1 MSHAN
6 VRGARRWVIVA
17 LLTAFMLINFCDKA
31 VFGIA
36 APAIM
41 RDLGLGPAQFGT
53 LAGSFFYLFSL
64 SLILFG
70 KLAET
75 ISSKKLLLICAFI
88 WTLAQLPIAF
98 VTSVS
103 ALYASR
109 ILLGFGEGP
118 SAPLCNHSAFTWFEN
133 RERNLPSTFVSLGAF
148 AGLLVSGPLLTHIIV
163 AYDWHRAY
171 LVLSLASLVWGV
183 IWIFLGKDG
192 PYASLN
198 LKSAATTVLRAR
210 YLHLFFN
217 RTFVGAALII
227 WTSYFAFS
235 LIFSWVPSY
244 MRAVLHFGDSATG
257 WAFMFFSFLGMPILF
272 VTSLSSQRLQ
282 LRGMLSKY
290 ARGWLNCA
298 LLLLSGV
305 LTVGALTLPLA
316 PMVRAGILAF
326 AWNLPQVSFVLAVAM
341 VAEITPDSQRSTL
354 LCALS
359 AIGTTAGLIAP
370 AMTGRF
376 LERAAGVEAGYHSA
390 FEIAGAL
397 LIVSA
402 LAGFWLIDPEA
413 SKRKIPLAARGEHAQ
428 SDPEAVLSGRV

>member
-1 MSHAN
+1 
-6 VRGARRWVIVA
+6 
-17 LLTAFMLINFCDKA
+17 MLINFCDKA
-31 VFGIA
+31 AFGIA

-41 RDLGLGPAQFGT
+41 HDLGLGPAQFGA

-64 SLILFG
+64 SLLLFG

-118 SAPLCNHSAFTWFEN
+118 SAPLCNHCAFTWFEN

-148 AGLLVSGPLLTHIIV
+148 AGLLVAGPLVTHIII

-171 LVLSLASLVWGV
+171 LVLSLASFVWGV

-192 PYASLN
+192 PYSSLN
-198 LKSAATTVLRAR
+198 VKSSVATVLRAR
-210 YLHLFFN
+210 YLPLFFN
-217 RTFVGAALII
+217 RTFIGAAFII

-244 MRAVLHFGDSATG
+244 MRAVLHFDASATG

-272 VTSLSSQRLQ
+272 VTSLVSQRLQ
-282 LRGMLSKY
+282 LRGASSKH
-290 ARGWLNCA
+290 ARGWLNCG

-305 LTVGALTLPLA
+305 LTVGALMLPLA
-316 PMVRAGILAF
+316 PLVRAGILAF
-326 AWNLPQVSFVLAVAM
+326 AWNLPQVSFVLAVTV

-376 LERAAGVEAGYHSA
+376 LEGTAGVEAGYHSA
-390 FEIAGAL
+390 FELAGAL

-402 LAGFWLIDPEA
+402 LAGFWLINPEA
-413 SKRKIPLAARGEHAQ
+413 SKRKILLGARGNRANDSQ
-428 SDPEAVLSGRV
+428 SDPQTVLSGRV